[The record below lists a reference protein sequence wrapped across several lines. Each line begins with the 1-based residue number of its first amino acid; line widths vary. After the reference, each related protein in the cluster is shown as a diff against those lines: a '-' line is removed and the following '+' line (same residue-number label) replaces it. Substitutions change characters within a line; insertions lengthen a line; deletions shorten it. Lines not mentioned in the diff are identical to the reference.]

1 MACCSRQRDENCLK
15 ASPQNTQRRKGQA
28 LVELVIV
35 APWIFFLFIAIADT
49 GFCTVAAIGVQNA
62 ARAAALNA
70 SASSAAA
77 IDAAD
82 ACAVV
87 RQELQSLPNIGSSTG
102 CAGLPLQVTTQKL
115 DAGIDGSPAAL
126 VTVTYQ
132 TIPLVPVPLL
142 FSGTVTLVKSV
153 QMPLRAD

>member
-1 MACCSRQRDENCLK
+1 M
-15 ASPQNTQRRKGQA
+15 RRNKGQA
-28 LVELVIV
+28 LVELAIV

-49 GFCTVAAIGVQNA
+49 GICTLASIGVQNA

-77 IDAAD
+77 NDTAD

-87 RQELQSLPNIGSSTG
+87 RQELQSLPNIDSNTDCG
-102 CAGLPLQVTTQKL
+102 GLPLQVTTQKL

-132 TIPLVPVPLL
+132 TIELVPVPLL
-142 FSGTVTLVKSV
+142 FSGTVTLAKSV
-153 QMPLRAD
+153 QMPLRSN